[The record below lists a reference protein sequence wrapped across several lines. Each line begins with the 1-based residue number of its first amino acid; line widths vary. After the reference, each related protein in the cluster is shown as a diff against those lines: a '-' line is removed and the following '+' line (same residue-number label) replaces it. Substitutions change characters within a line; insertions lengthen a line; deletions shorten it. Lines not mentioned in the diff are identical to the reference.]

1 VLQILLLAA
10 QIIVA
15 SVPPTHALLLEPSRH
30 VIQELG
36 CGLVDIRLD
45 LDLLLD
51 LMNETNPTWL
61 VRYGRMNIRS
71 R

>member
-1 VLQILLLAA
+1 
-10 QIIVA
+10 
-15 SVPPTHALLLEPSRH
+15 

-51 LMNETNPTWL
+51 LLNETNPTWL